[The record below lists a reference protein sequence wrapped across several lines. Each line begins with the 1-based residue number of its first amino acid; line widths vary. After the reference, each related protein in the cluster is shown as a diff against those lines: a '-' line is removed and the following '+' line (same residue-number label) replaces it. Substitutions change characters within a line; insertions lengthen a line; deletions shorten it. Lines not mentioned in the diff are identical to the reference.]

1 MLERKPNVLQNK
13 AEAFSTRILKM
24 TKYLRRRD
32 VEPFLLNQ
40 VARSGTSIG
49 ANISE
54 SRCEQSRADF
64 VSKLS
69 IALKESDETKYWIGQ
84 LHSLNYLLDKEYE
97 SIMNDVM
104 EIIFL
109 LNAIIKKT
117 KENGLK

>member
-1 MLERKPNVLQNK
+1 
-13 AEAFSTRILKM
+13 
-24 TKYLRRRD
+24 
-32 VEPFLLNQ
+32 
-40 VARSGTSIG
+40 
-49 ANISE
+49 
-54 SRCEQSRADF
+54 
-64 VSKLS
+64 
-69 IALKESDETKYWIGQ
+69 LKESDETKYWIGQ